1 MINTII
7 NNIKVQFTLLKA
19 ATLATIII
27 VFYASGSISYA
38 QGPSDEEVFNGMVEL
53 NITANRI
60 ISYDAGDPASN
71 ITETESKEHQ
81 TETESSE
88 PIVGSVLAPIGE
100 AVDQSETSSGNST
113 FSNGNSSI
121 AGIATDQ
128 GNLNYA
134 PDVNQAYSY
143 VRPTIVQIHSNGF
156 YGSGTIYSI
165 EKDYITI
172 ISNKHVLED
181 WNKGT
186 NNYVIFYDGAVT
198 NAELIGLS
206 DSTDLG
212 MIRVDTSELM
222 YEELIHYRSIN
233 YDESV
238 YDSLVTDD
246 TVFTIGSD
254 MLIKN
259 TVEDDKVS
267 IYGINSG
274 IGSSLYSGVLVNSD
288 IYVTNLDRNM
298 IYCYCYAQPGMSG
311 GGIFD
316 GYGHYLGMLT
326 GGTSDDEAVAV
337 RLPDVLTAIE
347 EIMR

>member
-7 NNIKVQFTLLKA
+7 NNIKVQFPLLKA
-19 ATLATIII
+19 TILATVII
-27 VFYASGSISYA
+27 VFYASGSKSYA

-60 ISYDAGDPASN
+60 ISYDAGDSASN
-71 ITETESKEHQ
+71 ITGTESKEDQ

-88 PIVGSVLAPIGE
+88 SIVGSVLAPIGE
-100 AVDQSETSSGNST
+100 AADQSETSSGNST
-113 FSNGNSSI
+113 FSNVDSSI

-316 GYGHYLGMLT
+316 VYGHYLGMLT

-347 EIMR
+347 EIMH

>member
-7 NNIKVQFTLLKA
+7 NNIKVQFPLLKA
-19 ATLATIII
+19 TILATVII
-27 VFYASGSISYA
+27 VFYASDSKSYA

-60 ISYDAGDPASN
+60 ISYDAGDSASN
-71 ITETESKEHQ
+71 ITGTESKEDQ
-81 TETESSE
+81 TETES
-88 PIVGSVLAPIGE
+88 
-100 AVDQSETSSGNST
+100 
-113 FSNGNSSI
+113 
-121 AGIATDQ
+121 
-128 GNLNYA
+128 

-206 DSTDLG
+206 DNTDLG

-238 YDSLVTDD
+238 YDSLVTED

-316 GYGHYLGMLT
+316 VYGHYLGMLT

-347 EIMR
+347 EIMH

>member
-7 NNIKVQFTLLKA
+7 NNKKIQFQLLKA
-19 ATLATIII
+19 ASLATIII
-27 VFYASGSISYA
+27 VFYASSSISYA

-60 ISYDAGDPASN
+60 ISYDAEDPVSN
-71 ITETESKEHQ
+71 ITETESKEDQ
-81 TETESSE
+81 TETES
-88 PIVGSVLAPIGE
+88 
-100 AVDQSETSSGNST
+100 
-113 FSNGNSSI
+113 
-121 AGIATDQ
+121 
-128 GNLNYA
+128 

-206 DSTDLG
+206 DNTDLG
-212 MIRVDTSELM
+212 MIRVDTAELM

-233 YDESV
+233 YDETV
-238 YDSLVTDD
+238 YDSLGTDY

-254 MLIKN
+254 MFIKN
-259 TVEDDKVS
+259 IVEDDKVS

-316 GYGHYLGMLT
+316 VYGHYLGMLT

-337 RLPDVLTAIE
+337 RLPDVLAAIE
-347 EIMR
+347 EIIH

>member
-7 NNIKVQFTLLKA
+7 NNKKIQFQLLKA

-27 VFYASGSISYA
+27 VFFASSSISYA

-53 NITANRI
+53 NITANRL
-60 ISYDAGDPASN
+60 ISYDAGNPAS
-71 ITETESKEHQ
+71 KEDH
-81 TETESSE
+81 TDTDSSE
-88 PIVGSVLAPIGE
+88 SIVGSVLAPIGE
-100 AVDQSETSSGNST
+100 AADQSETSPGNST
-113 FSNGNSSI
+113 FSNVDSPI
-121 AGIATDQ
+121 AGVATDQ

-198 NAELIGLS
+198 NAELIGVS

-259 TVEDDKVS
+259 TVEDDNVS
-267 IYGINSG
+267 MYGINSG
-274 IGSSLYSGVLVNSD
+274 IGSSMYSGVLVNSD

>member
-7 NNIKVQFTLLKA
+7 NNKKIQFQLLKA
-19 ATLATIII
+19 TTLATILI

-60 ISYDAGDPASN
+60 ISYDAGNPAS
-71 ITETESKEHQ
+71 KEDH
-81 TETESSE
+81 TDTDSSE
-88 PIVGSVLAPIGE
+88 PIVGSVLAPIEE
-100 AVDQSETSSGNST
+100 ASDQNETSSGNLT
-113 FSNGNSSI
+113 FSTGNSPI
-121 AGIATDQ
+121 AGVATDGTTDQ

-254 MLIKN
+254 NLLKN

-337 RLPDVLTAIE
+337 RLPDVLAAIE
-347 EIMR
+347 EIMH

>member
-1 MINTII
+1 
-7 NNIKVQFTLLKA
+7 
-19 ATLATIII
+19 
-27 VFYASGSISYA
+27 
-38 QGPSDEEVFNGMVEL
+38 MVEL
-53 NITANRI
+53 NITANRL
-60 ISYDAGDPASN
+60 ISYDAGNPAS
-71 ITETESKEHQ
+71 KEDH
-81 TETESSE
+81 TDTDSSE
-88 PIVGSVLAPIGE
+88 SIVGSVLAPIGE
-100 AVDQSETSSGNST
+100 AADQSETSPGNST
-113 FSNGNSSI
+113 FSNVDSPI
-121 AGIATDQ
+121 AGVATDQ

-198 NAELIGLS
+198 NAELIGVS

-259 TVEDDKVS
+259 TVEDDNVS
-267 IYGINSG
+267 MYGINSG
-274 IGSSLYSGVLVNSD
+274 IGSSMYSGVLVNSD

>member
-7 NNIKVQFTLLKA
+7 NNIKVQFPLLKA
-19 ATLATIII
+19 TTLATIII

-60 ISYDAGDPASN
+60 ISYDAGDPVSN
-71 ITETESKEHQ
+71 ITETESKEDQ
-81 TETESSE
+81 TETES
-88 PIVGSVLAPIGE
+88 
-100 AVDQSETSSGNST
+100 
-113 FSNGNSSI
+113 
-121 AGIATDQ
+121 
-128 GNLNYA
+128 

-206 DSTDLG
+206 DNTDLG

-337 RLPDVLTAIE
+337 RLPDVLAAIE
-347 EIMR
+347 EIMQ